1 MKSGP
6 VHTSIQDDD
15 GDANDEEE
23 VKFQDK
29 IIYIPKV
36 DR

>member
-6 VHTSIQDDD
+6 VLRSIQDDD
-15 GDANDEEE
+15 GDADDDEE

-29 IIYIPKV
+29 IIYIYL
-36 DR
+36 R

>member
-6 VHTSIQDDD
+6 VHRSVQDDD
-15 GDANDEEE
+15 GDADEEEE
-23 VKFQDK
+23 VKFQK